1 MKNYIYTLTVL
12 LSMSIFLDAQDVEEV
27 IVTATKTE
35 KTLQE
40 VPIAV
45 SVVTADVIE
54 KANVVDIFD
63 LKSVVPSLDTRQY
76 QSSVNTTFF
85 IRGFGNGSNN
95 PGIEPSV
102 AVFIDGVYRSKTQSQ
117 ISDLPMLERIEVLR
131 GPQSTLFGKNASA
144 GVINIVTKKPSF
156 EKSGKVSF
164 GIGKYNSRV
173 GKLYYTGPL
182 NENLAYSFSANFN
195 KRDGH
200 SENPITGNATNDRDR
215 VGYRAELL
223 YVPSDDLS
231 VRITADYDDYDE
243 ICCAVGSTS
252 YGVGNQVT
260 AMLGG
265 QIIPNDPYTEKAFY
279 DFDPTSKGDNSG
291 LSIHIEK
298 NLENA
303 TIESITSYRKSY
315 NFEVQDVDFD
325 SVNVIAPSPIEKD
338 LNGITQELR
347 IYSEDNEKVNWLFGG
362 FYYQEDMDFN
372 ESIYYGP
379 LWRTYLDAFL
389 PPGTIAGV
397 AAAFGL
403 PDSLMFAAGQ
413 GNTESATQDNST
425 KSIFA
430 QFDIQLSEK
439 LNAIIG
445 ASYMEDE
452 KSVSY
457 NQINTAVFSNLDFV
471 GAGAMGLIAAGIPA
485 AQAMVLATDPAFNP
499 LLPLQGL
506 QFIPQF
512 VNFPNAAQ
520 DGKSSDDNVDYTAKL
535 SFALNDAVTIYGG
548 ISTGFKATAW
558 NISRNSLPNATETAA
573 LAAAGTPVGP
583 NTGLGQ
589 RYADPEEAEVFELGA
604 KIYLPSGYLNIAMFD
619 QEIKGF
625 QSNTFIGTGF
635 VLANAG
641 SQSADGYEF
650 DLVFSPTDSI
660 DLAVSGLF
668 IDPVYDS
675 FPNSASGDLTGTTPT
690 NIPEDTISSNIT
702 WNWERNGFDGYV
714 RLSHLYASEVKL
726 LENPA
731 WQAILEANGNGIKEQ
746 DTLNIS
752 AGIEKE
758 GVGGGV
764 LSLMFYGKNINDDKW
779 VTSAFPAVA
788 DPSSTTFFGYPN
800 NYKSYGLMVNYS
812 F

>member
-731 WQAILEANGNGIKEQ
+731 WQAILEASGNGIKEQ

>member
-1 MKNYIYTLTVL
+1 MKNSIYTLSVL
-12 LSMSIFLDAQDVEEV
+12 LSMSIFLEAQDVEEV

-535 SFALNDAVTIYGG
+535 SYALNDAVTIYGG

-731 WQAILEANGNGIKEQ
+731 WQAILEASGNGIKEQ

>member
-1 MKNYIYTLTVL
+1 MKNSIFTLTVL
-12 LSMSIFLDAQDVEEV
+12 FSMSSVLDAQDVEEV

-117 ISDLPMLERIEVLR
+117 ISDLPMVERIEVLR

-144 GVINIVTKKPSF
+144 GVINIVTKKTSF
-156 EKSGKVSF
+156 EKSGNVSF

-173 GKLYYTGPL
+173 GKVYYTGPL

-231 VRITADYDDYDE
+231 VRVTADYDDYDE

-291 LSIHIEK
+291 LSVHIEK

-338 LNGITQELR
+338 LNGVTQELR

-389 PPGTIAGV
+389 PAGTIAGV

-485 AQAMVLATDPAFNP
+485 AQAMVLATDPAYNP

-535 SFALNDAVTIYGG
+535 SYALNDAVTIYGG
-548 ISTGFKATAW
+548 VSTGFKATAW

-650 DLVFSPTDSI
+650 DLVFSPTDNI

-726 LENPA
+726 LENPT
-731 WQAILEANGNGIKEQ
+731 WQAILESNGNGIKEQ

-779 VTSAFPAVA
+779 ITSAFPAVA

>member
-1 MKNYIYTLTVL
+1 MKYSIFTLSVL

-117 ISDLPMLERIEVLR
+117 ISDLPMVERIEVLR

-156 EKSGKVSF
+156 EKSGNVSF

-173 GKLYYTGPL
+173 GKVYYTGPL

-231 VRITADYDDYDE
+231 VRVTADYDDYDE

-325 SVNVIAPSPIEKD
+325 AVNVIAPSPIEKD
-338 LNGITQELR
+338 LNGVTQELR

-389 PPGTIAGV
+389 PAGTIAGV

-413 GNTESATQDNST
+413 GNTETATQDNST

-430 QFDIQLSEK
+430 QFDIQLTEK

-471 GAGAMGLIAAGIPA
+471 GAGAMGLIAAGIPPS
-485 AQAMVLATDPAFNP
+485 QAVVLATDPAYNP
-499 LLPLQGL
+499 LLPLRGL

-535 SFALNDAVTIYGG
+535 SYALNDAVTLYGG
-548 ISTGFKATAW
+548 VSTGFKATAW

-573 LAAAGTPVGP
+573 LASAGTPVGP

-650 DLVFSPTDSI
+650 DLVFSPTDNI

-726 LENPA
+726 LENPT
-731 WQAILEANGNGIKEQ
+731 WQAILESNGNGIKEQ

-779 VTSAFPAVA
+779 ITSAFPAVA

>member
-1 MKNYIYTLTVL
+1 
-12 LSMSIFLDAQDVEEV
+12 
-27 IVTATKTE
+27 
-35 KTLQE
+35 
-40 VPIAV
+40 
-45 SVVTADVIE
+45 
-54 KANVVDIFD
+54 
-63 LKSVVPSLDTRQY
+63 
-76 QSSVNTTFF
+76 
-85 IRGFGNGSNN
+85 
-95 PGIEPSV
+95 
-102 AVFIDGVYRSKTQSQ
+102 
-117 ISDLPMLERIEVLR
+117 
-131 GPQSTLFGKNASA
+131 
-144 GVINIVTKKPSF
+144 
-156 EKSGKVSF
+156 
-164 GIGKYNSRV
+164 
-173 GKLYYTGPL
+173 
-182 NENLAYSFSANFN
+182 
-195 KRDGH
+195 
-200 SENPITGNATNDRDR
+200 
-215 VGYRAELL
+215 
-223 YVPSDDLS
+223 
-231 VRITADYDDYDE
+231 
-243 ICCAVGSTS
+243 
-252 YGVGNQVT
+252 
-260 AMLGG
+260 
-265 QIIPNDPYTEKAFY
+265 
-279 DFDPTSKGDNSG
+279 
-291 LSIHIEK
+291 
-298 NLENA
+298 
-303 TIESITSYRKSY
+303 
-315 NFEVQDVDFD
+315 
-325 SVNVIAPSPIEKD
+325 
-338 LNGITQELR
+338 
-347 IYSEDNEKVNWLFGG
+347 
-362 FYYQEDMDFN
+362 
-372 ESIYYGP
+372 
-379 LWRTYLDAFL
+379 
-389 PPGTIAGV
+389 
-397 AAAFGL
+397 
-403 PDSLMFAAGQ
+403 MFAAGQ

-485 AQAMVLATDPAFNP
+485 AQAIVLATDPAYNP

-535 SFALNDAVTIYGG
+535 SYALNDAVTIYGG
-548 ISTGFKATAW
+548 VSTGFKATAW

-650 DLVFSPTDSI
+650 DLVFSPTDNI

-702 WNWERNGFDGYV
+702 WNWENNGFDGYV

-731 WQAILEANGNGIKEQ
+731 WQAILEASGNGTKEQ

-758 GVGGGV
+758 GIGGGV

>member
-1 MKNYIYTLTVL
+1 
-12 LSMSIFLDAQDVEEV
+12 
-27 IVTATKTE
+27 
-35 KTLQE
+35 
-40 VPIAV
+40 
-45 SVVTADVIE
+45 
-54 KANVVDIFD
+54 
-63 LKSVVPSLDTRQY
+63 
-76 QSSVNTTFF
+76 
-85 IRGFGNGSNN
+85 
-95 PGIEPSV
+95 
-102 AVFIDGVYRSKTQSQ
+102 
-117 ISDLPMLERIEVLR
+117 
-131 GPQSTLFGKNASA
+131 
-144 GVINIVTKKPSF
+144 
-156 EKSGKVSF
+156 
-164 GIGKYNSRV
+164 
-173 GKLYYTGPL
+173 
-182 NENLAYSFSANFN
+182 
-195 KRDGH
+195 
-200 SENPITGNATNDRDR
+200 
-215 VGYRAELL
+215 
-223 YVPSDDLS
+223 
-231 VRITADYDDYDE
+231 
-243 ICCAVGSTS
+243 
-252 YGVGNQVT
+252 
-260 AMLGG
+260 MLGG

-535 SFALNDAVTIYGG
+535 SYALNDAVTIYGG

-702 WNWERNGFDGYV
+702 WNWERNGFDGYL

-726 LENPA
+726 LENPT
-731 WQAILEANGNGIKEQ
+731 WQAILEASGNGIKEQ

-779 VTSAFPAVA
+779 ITSAFPAVA

>member
-702 WNWERNGFDGYV
+702 WHWERNGFDGYL

-726 LENPA
+726 LENPT
-731 WQAILEANGNGIKEQ
+731 WQAILEASGNGIKEQ

-779 VTSAFPAVA
+779 ITSAFPAVA